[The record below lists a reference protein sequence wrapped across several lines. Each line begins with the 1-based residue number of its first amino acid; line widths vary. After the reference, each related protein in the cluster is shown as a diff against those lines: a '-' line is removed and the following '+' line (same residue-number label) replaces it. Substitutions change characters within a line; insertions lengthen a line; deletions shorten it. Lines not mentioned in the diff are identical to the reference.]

1 MRQRASDQSA
11 TQCEHPHAVTGQV
24 VRPPVR
30 VVFRSP
36 TVLARATSATGQHSI
51 HAAQQRRA
59 GTSST
64 DASGRSLRAVRRA
77 RRYDGKTKLQS
88 LPAAHGVTGDRAT
101 HLANRGR
108 RQADAALQGLCP
120 PSPHVWAELKL
131 LAGLASWPTPAG
143 RPAPQKQLGRPLLR
157 PCPACSLPA

>member
-1 MRQRASDQSA
+1 MRQRASRRS
-11 TQCEHPHAVTGQV
+11 TSRCEHPHAGTGQV

-36 TVLARATSATGQHSI
+36 TVLARATSATGQQSG
-51 HAAQQRRA
+51 HAAQHRRA

-64 DASGRSLRAVRRA
+64 EAPGSALIAARRA

-101 HLANRGR
+101 HQANQGQR
-108 RQADAALQGLCP
+108 REDAALQGLCP
-120 PSPHVWAELKL
+120 PSPHVWAVLKL

-143 RPAPQKQLGRPLLR
+143 RPAPQKHLGRPLLR